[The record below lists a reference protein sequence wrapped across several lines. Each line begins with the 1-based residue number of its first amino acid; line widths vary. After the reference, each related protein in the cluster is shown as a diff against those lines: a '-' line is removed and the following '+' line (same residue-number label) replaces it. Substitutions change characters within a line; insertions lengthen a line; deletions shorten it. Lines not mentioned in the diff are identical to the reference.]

1 MGLVFMS
8 QFNFCNIPHDLSRYF
23 SSMCGVAVLVTES
36 RNITAVALIW
46 TSHVFMAAVTSIPR
60 IGKNVFLTT
69 QVTYTILEFLFSY
82 LGEIFAFVVAFH
94 ILLPDSESFG

>member
-1 MGLVFMS
+1 
-8 QFNFCNIPHDLSRYF
+8 
-23 SSMCGVAVLVTES
+23 MCGVAVLVTES

>member
-1 MGLVFMS
+1 MS
-8 QFNFCNIPHDLSRYF
+8 QFNFCNTSIISPVYF

-82 LGEIFAFVVAFH
+82 LGEILAFVVAFH